1 MIYRNVCAFLQL
13 FLFLFICRHI
23 LGYDTRDRAEKR
35 VPMHGTVD
43 KVYSFVN
50 VSEAW
55 TSTVLDYHLGI
66 VFEAELFLSSIE
78 IFMNNFWG
86 NLSNLR
92 GAFYDPLC
100 MESNFHEYL
109 NFPPQ

>member
-1 MIYRNVCAFLQL
+1 MWKLIRSTLNRTKEMIYRNVCAFLQL

-50 VSEAW
+50 VSEA
-55 TSTVLDYHLGI
+55 
-66 VFEAELFLSSIE
+66 
-78 IFMNNFWG
+78 
-86 NLSNLR
+86 
-92 GAFYDPLC
+92 
-100 MESNFHEYL
+100 
-109 NFPPQ
+109 